1 MNTSKYSSEHIDG
14 VLSLLKRENNLVEL
28 FSDIFFDIARVVAE
42 EPTDKQKLHKLIAK
56 TYSFLAFENDEL
68 VGFAGMDKEGSVGIL
83 VTAGGENSEKA
94 AKSLM
99 RALERRAAKKE
110 LASVFVL
117 KTTNSEALLLDLGY
131 KPFTMQEGDAPHP
144 TMMAKE
150 IAPKD
155 KFTITPD
162 KVRKIRLDPSKPI
175 KVEEKIVVFP
185 KVFLI
190 VACFFVVLLTIITV
204 AEYVKNGSI
213 DSKFYTFFIVVGVI
227 FAAALALFIAY
238 MMRGARVKR
247 EILEQM
253 EVTNGIVTEV
263 TVHTRYV
270 RDSDGNSDRREDVGV
285 YYVYYDGDVKREG
298 GFTRTYSHFN
308 SQFFKGQEVIIAYD
322 EDKSYL
328 LTKYTI
334 MDEMPAKLNASRT
347 LPVVEADE
355 IEEDTEAVQS
365 TESAKQEKTGKTPR
379 ARRINDISEYMP
391 VKESKLF
398 YLTALVLLSMC
409 FVAIAV
415 TIVALFVMSS
425 YSDVSLSTLWDGMRW
440 FIVAV
445 AVLPGGIGL
454 VYLIIPLSAR
464 LKFKALLKTDFV
476 AVKGELICSEMTY
489 RGNESPS
496 YACRYVD
503 TDGDTHTIKVSS
515 MFVKRRVQE
524 GKTDVI
530 VAYNYKT
537 AIVLVK
543 KYKLPIRLR

>member
-1 MNTSKYSSEHIDG
+1 M
-14 VLSLLKRENNLVEL
+14 LKRENNLVEL
-28 FSDIFFDIARVVAE
+28 FSDIFSDIARVVAE

-68 VGFAGMDKEGSVGIL
+68 VGFASMDKEGGVGIL
-83 VTAGGENSEKA
+83 VTASGEYSEKA

-99 RALERRAAKKE
+99 RALERRALKKE
-110 LASVFVL
+110 LSSVFVL

-144 TMMAKE
+144 TMMVKE

-155 KFTITPD
+155 KFTITQD

-175 KVEEKIVVFP
+175 KVESKIVVFP
-185 KVFLI
+185 KVFLA

-204 AEYVKNGSI
+204 AEYVKNGNI
-213 DSKFYTFFIVVGVI
+213 DPKFYTFFIVVGVV

-238 MMRGARVKR
+238 MMRGSRIKR

-253 EVTNGIVTEV
+253 EVTNGIVTDV

-270 RDSDGNSDRREDVGV
+270 RDSDGDSDRRYDVGV
-285 YYVYYDGDVKREG
+285 YYVFYDGDTKREE

-308 SQFFKGQEVIIAYD
+308 SQFFKGQEVIIAYS

-334 MDEMPAKLNASRT
+334 MDEMPAKLPAKQSAYAT
-347 LPVVEADE
+347 ESADTVES
-355 IEEDTEAVQS
+355 EESNES
-365 TESAKQEKTGKTPR
+365 TESTKQEKTTR
-379 ARRINDISEYMP
+379 ARKIADISEYMP
-391 VKESKLF
+391 LQEHKMF
-398 YLTALVLLSMC
+398 YLTAFILLCTFVVAVVGILVTLVVLS
-409 FVAIAV
+409 AN
-415 TIVALFVMSS
+415 
-425 YSDVSLSTLWDGMRW
+425 SDVSFGTLFGGVRW
-440 FIVAV
+440 FLVAA
-445 AVLPGGIGL
+445 AVMLGGIGL

-476 AVKGELICSEMTY
+476 AVKGEIICSETTY
-489 RGNESPS
+489 RGNDSPS
-496 YACRYVD
+496 YECTYVD
-503 TDGDTHTIKVSS
+503 TDGDTHKIKVSS
-515 MFVKRRVQE
+515 VFVKRRVQD

-537 AIVLVK
+537 AIILVK